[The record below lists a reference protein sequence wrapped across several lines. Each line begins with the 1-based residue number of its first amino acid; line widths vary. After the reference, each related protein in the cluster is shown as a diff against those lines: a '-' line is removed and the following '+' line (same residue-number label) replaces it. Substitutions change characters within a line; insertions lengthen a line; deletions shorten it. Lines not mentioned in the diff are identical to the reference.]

1 MWNMPDFNKFWVATF
16 NFGTNLGQTDGKCF
30 LKIIFDIKI
39 EIGILKILDVP
50 DFDKF
55 WVFLILEIFWT

>member
-1 MWNMPDFNKFWVATF
+1 MPDFNKFWVATF
-16 NFGTNLGQTDGKCF
+16 NFRTNLGQTDGKCF

-39 EIGILKILDVP
+39 EIGILKIVDVP

-55 WVFLILEIFWT
+55 